1 MGQTVADGHPCG
13 ISDGEGGCNPE
24 RIVSLLSED
33 TARELYRYAD
43 GSTPVS
49 EFAEELEIPL
59 STTYRTVSRLEDAG
73 LLRSVSR
80 TDPARY
86 VRAADHV
93 SVSYDDPI
101 RITCVRGGLPLYC
114 DL

>member
-1 MGQTVADGHPCG
+1 MGQIVSDGHPCG

-43 GSTPVS
+43 GPTTVGK
-49 EFAEELEIPL
+49 FAEGLELPL
-59 STTYRTVSRLEDAG
+59 STTYRTISRLEDAG

-93 SVSYDDPI
+93 SVSYDDSI
-101 RITCVRGGLPLYC
+101 RISCVRGGVPLYC